1 MSLADRLPH
10 ITSDRKLCTTCSW
23 LAGLP
28 DRDRAAFDQ
37 LIKRDDIS
45 TTQLLGICQVTSP
58 LYCDLLWPFPPDFRL
73 NPPGLAYSE
82 ASPGG
87 FGRFRAGN
95 TRR

>member
-45 TTQLLGICQVTSP
+45 TTQLLGICQEE
-58 LYCDLLWPFPPDFRL
+58 
-73 NPPGLAYSE
+73 GLACQESAFRRHLQHHRTE
-82 ASPGG
+82 SP
-87 FGRFRAGN
+87 
-95 TRR
+95 